1 MKRNRKEEDQVAFR
15 LLRGDRVI
23 VHGQQRLFTA
33 VVYFTLSEFFFFF
46 LHRPEAL
53 LAIYSTSVSVK

>member
-33 VVYFTLSEFFFFF
+33 VVYFTLSELFFFF
-46 LHRPEAL
+46 R
-53 LAIYSTSVSVK
+53 IDQRRC

>member
-1 MKRNRKEEDQVAFR
+1 MAFR